1 MRMYRPKS
9 CIIQTH
15 GITTPHL
22 IRSTTCVFEN
32 VSIELLILRVFVA
45 QMATHVV
52 SWEDEDG
59 WTHGTCPENHNFP
72 NMLCCLSRDLGYPQ
86 CPEYVYKDI
95 IENEELVYEVN
106 IYLTPH
112 PERSYVFHESGP
124 TLREAYEK
132 VALTAVTELCE
143 RHVDTLDA
151 APAAYLP
158 VRHQAGPWRERHEQ
172 MMNNYGRSLAERQL
186 VTTAEYALNLYN
198 LQYDQKLELHHLQ
211 QQVGHLQAENANL
224 VGQVQAA
231 EVQNEELQHEVNQLD
246 HQLQHILLNDGIN
259 MQIHVN
265 EVEPEEEDEE
275 PTEIQGESGIA
286 SRFVDEPEH
295 VDGAYVAPVDGL
307 SDTES
312 SVNQPPPTAP
322 EARDLMIFPE
332 EMYDQMVAGA
342 RHLGFDIDRI
352 FSFYP
357 PPRQ

>member
-1 MRMYRPKS
+1 MHHS
-9 CIIQTH
+9 NSWH
-15 GITTPHL
+15 HDSSPHTFNYL
-22 IRSTTCVFEN
+22 CFQN
-32 VSIELLILRVFVA
+32 DLSIKILILRVFVA
-45 QMATHVV
+45 QMATHVA

-72 NMLCCLSRDLGYPQ
+72 NMLCRLSRDLGYSQ

-106 IYLTPH
+106 IYLTPV

-124 TLREAYEK
+124 TLRETYDK
-132 VALTAVTELCE
+132 VAVLAITELCE
-143 RHVDTLDA
+143 RHVDILSA

-172 MMNNYGRSLAERQL
+172 MMHNYGRSVTERQL

-198 LQYDQKLELHHLQ
+198 LQYDQKLELQHLQ

-224 VGQVQAA
+224 VEQVQAA
-231 EVQNEELQHEVNQLD
+231 EVQNEELQLEVNQLD
-246 HQLQHILLNDGIN
+246 HQLQHILLNDGANIQ
-259 MQIHVN
+259 MHVN
-265 EVEPEEEDEE
+265 AEEPEEEEEEEEE
-275 PTEIQGESGIA
+275 PTEIQGESGIVSGFA
-286 SRFVDEPEH
+286 DEPEH
-295 VDGAYVAPVDGL
+295 VDGAYVSPVDGL

-312 SVNQPPPTAP
+312 SVNQPPPAAP
-322 EARDLMIFPE
+322 EARDLMVFPE

-342 RHLGFDIDRI
+342 RHLGFDVERI
-352 FSFYP
+352 FSFYL

>member
-1 MRMYRPKS
+1 MYRPKIMHHS
-9 CIIQTH
+9 NTWH
-15 GITTPHL
+15 HDFSPHTFNYL
-22 IRSTTCVFEN
+22 CFQKL
-32 VSIELLILRVFVA
+32 SIEILILRVFVA
-45 QMATHVV
+45 QMSTHAA
-52 SWEDEDG
+52 SWQDQHE
-59 WTHGTCPENHNFP
+59 WTHSTCPENHNFP
-72 NMLCCLSRDLGYPQ
+72 NMLCRLSRDLEYPQ

-106 IYLTPH
+106 VYLTPV

-124 TLREAYEK
+124 TLRETYEK
-132 VALTAVTELCE
+132 VALTAITELCE
-143 RHVDTLDA
+143 RHMDILDA
-151 APAAYLP
+151 SPAAYLP

-172 MMNNYGRSLAERQL
+172 MMHNYGRSVAERQL

-198 LQYDQKLELHHLQ
+198 LKYDQKLELQHLQ
-211 QQVGHLQAENANL
+211 QQIGHLQAENANL

-265 EVEPEEEDEE
+265 EIEPEEEPEE
-275 PTEIQGESGIA
+275 EHTEIQGESGIV
-286 SRFVDEPEH
+286 SGFVAEPEP

-307 SDTES
+307 PDTES
-312 SVNQPPPTAP
+312 SVNQPPPAAP
-322 EARDLMIFPE
+322 EARDLMVFPE

-342 RHLGFDIDRI
+342 RHLGFNIERI

>member
-1 MRMYRPKS
+1 M
-9 CIIQTH
+9 
-15 GITTPHL
+15 PHSNSWHHDSSPHTFNYL
-22 IRSTTCVFEN
+22 CFQKIYLLK
-32 VSIELLILRVFVA
+32 ILILRVFVA
-45 QMATHVV
+45 QMATHVA
-52 SWEDEDG
+52 SWEDECG

-72 NMLCCLSRDLGYPQ
+72 NMLCRLSRDLWYPQ
-86 CPEYVYKDI
+86 CPEYVFKDI
-95 IENEELVYEVN
+95 IENEELMYEAN

-112 PERSYVFHESGP
+112 PARSYVFHESGP

-132 VALTAVTELCE
+132 VALTALTELCE
-143 RHVDTLDA
+143 RHVDILDV

-158 VRHQAGPWRERHEQ
+158 VRHQASEPWRERHEQ
-172 MMNNYGRSLAERQL
+172 MMNNYGRSMAERQL
-186 VTTAEYALNLYN
+186 ATTAEYALNFYN
-198 LQYDQKLELHHLQ
+198 LQYDQKLELHRLQ
-211 QQVGHLQAENANL
+211 QQIGHLQAENANL

-265 EVEPEEEDEE
+265 KVEPEEEEEEEE

-312 SVNQPPPTAP
+312 FVNQPPPAAP

-342 RHLGFDIDRI
+342 H
-352 FSFYP
+352 
-357 PPRQ
+357 

>member
-1 MRMYRPKS
+1 
-9 CIIQTH
+9 
-15 GITTPHL
+15 
-22 IRSTTCVFEN
+22 
-32 VSIELLILRVFVA
+32 
-45 QMATHVV
+45 
-52 SWEDEDG
+52 
-59 WTHGTCPENHNFP
+59 
-72 NMLCCLSRDLGYPQ
+72 MLCRLFRDLGYPQ

-106 IYLTPH
+106 IYLTPV

-124 TLREAYEK
+124 TLRETYEK
-132 VALTAVTELCE
+132 VALLAITELCE
-143 RHVDTLDA
+143 RHIDILDA

-172 MMNNYGRSLAERQL
+172 MMHTYGRSVTERQL
-186 VTTAEYALNLYN
+186 ATTAECALNHYN
-198 LQYDQKLELHHLQ
+198 LQYNQKLELHHLQ
-211 QQVGHLQAENANL
+211 QQIGHLQAENANL

-259 MQIHVN
+259 MKIHVN
-265 EVEPEEEDEE
+265 EVEPEEEEEEE

-286 SRFVDEPEH
+286 SRFIDEPEH
-295 VDGAYVAPVDGL
+295 VDGAYVALVDGL
-307 SDTES
+307 SETES
-312 SVNQPPPTAP
+312 SVNQPPPAAP

-342 RHLGFDIDRI
+342 RHLGFDVERI
-352 FSFYP
+352 FSFYL

>member
-1 MRMYRPKS
+1 M
-9 CIIQTH
+9 
-15 GITTPHL
+15 TPHL
-22 IRSTTCVFEN
+22 IRSTACVFKN
-32 VSIELLILRVFVA
+32 LSIEILILRVFVA

-72 NMLCCLSRDLGYPQ
+72 NMLCRLSRDLGYPQ
-86 CPEYVYKDI
+86 CPEYVFKDI
-95 IENEELVYEVN
+95 IENEDLVYEVN

-112 PERSYVFHESGP
+112 PARSYVFHESGP

-132 VALTAVTELCE
+132 VALTALTELCE
-143 RHVDTLDA
+143 RHVDILDV

-158 VRHQAGPWRERHEQ
+158 VRHQASGPWRERHEQ

-198 LQYDQKLELHHLQ
+198 LQYDQKLELQHLQ

-224 VGQVQAA
+224 VEQVQAA
-231 EVQNEELQHEVNQLD
+231 EVQNEELQLEVNQLD
-246 HQLQHILLNDGIN
+246 HQLQHILLNDGANI
-259 MQIHVN
+259 QIHVN
-265 EVEPEEEDEE
+265 AEEEEEEEEEE
-275 PTEIQGESGIA
+275 PTEIQGESGIVSGFA
-286 SRFVDEPEH
+286 DEPEH

-312 SVNQPPPTAP
+312 SVNQPPPAAP
-322 EARDLMIFPE
+322 EARDLMVFPE

-342 RHLGFDIDRI
+342 RHLGFDVERI
-352 FSFYP
+352 FSFYL

>member
-1 MRMYRPKS
+1 MS
-9 CIIQTH
+9 
-15 GITTPHL
+15 
-22 IRSTTCVFEN
+22 
-32 VSIELLILRVFVA
+32 
-45 QMATHVV
+45 THVA

-72 NMLCCLSRDLGYPQ
+72 NMLCRLSRDLGYSQ

-106 IYLTPH
+106 IYLTPV

-124 TLREAYEK
+124 TLRETYEK
-132 VALTAVTELCE
+132 VALLAITELCE
-143 RHVDTLDA
+143 RHVNILDA

-158 VRHQAGPWRERHEQ
+158 VRRQDGLWRERHEQ
-172 MMNNYGRSLAERQL
+172 MMHTYGRSVTERQL

-198 LQYDQKLELHHLQ
+198 LQYDQKLELQHLQ

-231 EVQNEELQHEVNQLD
+231 EVQNEELQLEVNQLD
-246 HQLQHILLNDGIN
+246 HQLQHILLNDGANI
-259 MQIHVN
+259 QIHVN
-265 EVEPEEEDEE
+265 AEEPEEEEEEEE
-275 PTEIQGESGIA
+275 PTEIQGESGIVSGFA
-286 SRFVDEPEH
+286 DEPEH

-312 SVNQPPPTAP
+312 SVNQPPPAAP
-322 EARDLMIFPE
+322 EARDLMVFPE

-342 RHLGFDIDRI
+342 RHLGFDVERI
-352 FSFYP
+352 FSFYL